1 MPIDPG
7 GHLYPVVGENKDWW
21 RDAVGTKGEGVHGV
35 PGLGEK
41 VPGMDVQPLLPLIQA
56 SIRAFRMGLGKIVS
70 RDKVEAESGF

>member
-1 MPIDPG
+1 MLRAQRAREFMACPG
-7 GHLYPVVGENKDWW
+7 M
-21 RDAVGTKGEGVHGV
+21 
-35 PGLGEK
+35 GEK